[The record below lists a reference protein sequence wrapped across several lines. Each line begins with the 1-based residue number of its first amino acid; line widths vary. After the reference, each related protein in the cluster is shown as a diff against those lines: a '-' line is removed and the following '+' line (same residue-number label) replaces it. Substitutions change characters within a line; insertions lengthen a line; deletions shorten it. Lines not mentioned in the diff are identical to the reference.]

1 MPRPK
6 PPCHVFNLVR
16 TKVFARFELVA
27 QSAHDDGPVG
37 GAILIRRKS
46 PASWLVRDA
55 VVANFKLL
63 DQDRSS
69 NRRDDARAA
78 HGFVVR
84 TTPDRLRRI
93 NLLLLNTAQ
102 RAVHQAGQAPYPCH
116 IHTLM
121 PRTFQRTGSNVVV
134 KGVAEPVRPTALIGA
149 SERAEL
155 RLLNANSSNA
165 NSLWWPEFGWIRGNL
180 QDFSKR

>member
-6 PPCHVFNLVR
+6 PPCHVFDLVR
-16 TKVFARFELVA
+16 TKVFARFELAA

-37 GAILIRRKS
+37 GAILICRKS

-69 NRRDDARAA
+69 NRRDARAA
-78 HGFVVR
+78 HGFVVQ
-84 TTPDRLRRI
+84 TTPDCLRRI

-102 RAVHQAGQAPYPCH
+102 RAGHQAGQIDLA
-116 IHTLM
+116 
-121 PRTFQRTGSNVVV
+121 GS
-134 KGVAEPVRPTALIGA
+134 RP
-149 SERAEL
+149 
-155 RLLNANSSNA
+155 
-165 NSLWWPEFGWIRGNL
+165 
-180 QDFSKR
+180 

>member
-1 MPRPK
+1 ANGRDRGFAPFFLIKMPRPK

-69 NRRDDARAA
+69 NRRDARAA

-84 TTPDRLRRI
+84 TPDCLRRI
-93 NLLLLNTAQ
+93 NLLLINTAQ
-102 RAVHQAGQAPYPCH
+102 RAGHQAGQIDLPGSRPYP
-116 IHTLM
+116 
-121 PRTFQRTGSNVVV
+121 PAAR
-134 KGVAEPVRPTALIGA
+134 RPYPPP
-149 SERAEL
+149 
-155 RLLNANSSNA
+155 
-165 NSLWWPEFGWIRGNL
+165 SLT
-180 QDFSKR
+180 